1 MAKCIQP
8 DYVKDFKCNGKFCNA
23 RCCRDWRIVI
33 DEKTYDKFLQLD
45 KDAKEKIISNIKW
58 MHDPT
63 EDVEVMTIK
72 MRDNGHCSFLTDDCL
87 CSIQKIHGEDFLT
100 AICQSFPRV
109 TYKLDEEIFQQSM
122 TLTCPVAAEMILLSD
137 EPIKFVEVDNVT
149 ARAILTLDENAPRN
163 VEIFLKL
170 QADAIKILQD
180 RNLTINQR
188 LKNFYELFGGKI
200 SEDVKFNLEKHSL
213 TIVDIFNKMYKAGMN
228 DSKKNDLSNNY
239 TVYREIILTPIY
251 ENFSYIFEN
260 YLVNEFFMRCY
271 PHACRGGELHNC
283 KVFITGYRLL
293 EFALVLAVISKSR
306 LTLEDTA
313 NLIVSVNDMI
323 DHTHGSMEAIINF
336 AKSCDDE
343 IFAATMLDSSF

>member
-8 DYVKDFKCNGKFCNA
+8 DYVKDFKCDGKFCNA
-23 RCCRDWRIVI
+23 RCCRDWQIVV

-45 KDAKEKIISNIKW
+45 EYARQKIISSIKW

-63 EDVEVMTIK
+63 EDVDVMTIK
-72 MRDNGHCSFLTDDCL
+72 LRDNGHCTFLTDYCL
-87 CSIQKIHGEDFLT
+87 CSLQKSYGEDFLT
-100 AICQSFPRV
+100 AICQSYPRV
-109 TYKLDEEIFQQSM
+109 TYKLDDKIFLQSM
-122 TLTCPVAAEMILLSD
+122 TLTCPVAAQMILLSE
-137 EPIKFVEVDNVT
+137 EPIKFLEVDTVT
-149 ARAILTLDENAPRN
+149 ARAILTLNENAPRN
-163 VEIFLKL
+163 VENFLKL

-180 RNLTINQR
+180 RTLAINQR
-188 LKNFYELFGGKI
+188 LKKFYELFGGKI
-200 SEDVKFNLEKHSL
+200 SNDVKFDLERHSL
-213 TIVDIFNKMYKAGMN
+213 TIVDIFNKMYKAKMS
-228 DSKKNDLSNNY
+228 DSKKADLSRSY
-239 TVYREIILTPIY
+239 TICRETILTPIY

-323 DHTHGSMEAIINF
+323 DHTHGSMETIIDF

-343 IFAATMLDSSF
+343 NFTSTMLED